1 MNSQDQNIQNQN
13 VNDTNG
19 DNTVEPVP
27 FMNTLT
33 GCTNKWI
40 QNGYTDTLTV
50 SKEGLYSTAKDK
62 HYSPAEVKVIDFY
75 RFEGQ
80 SDPADNSILYIV
92 ETADGVKGMVVDA
105 YGAYAD
111 DAVTKFF
118 RHVEEINKNVEKR
131 DKSLDTDSNDNKAA
145 A

>member
-1 MNSQDQNIQNQN
+1 MNNQN
-13 VNDTNG
+13 EKPQTI
-19 DNTVEPVP
+19 EPVP
-27 FMNTLT
+27 YMNTLT
-33 GCTNKWI
+33 GCTNKWT

-50 SKEGLYSTAKDK
+50 SKDGLYSEKKDK
-62 HYSPAEVKVIDFY
+62 HYSPAQVKVIDFY

-92 ETADGVKGMVVDA
+92 ETEDGVKGMVVDA

-131 DKSLDTDSNDNKAA
+131 DKSLDNNDNDAGGNNIAA
-145 A
+145 